1 MVGLA
6 AWLAPLVREL
16 LVLCAP
22 ALVEIVR
29 AAVRDSVVDGN
40 APADVVARL
49 QQRVRDAHLPDSAR
63 ATRAAQDGTDC

>member
-22 ALVEIVR
+22 ALVEILR
-29 AAVRDSVVDGN
+29 AALRDSVVDGN
-40 APADVVARL
+40 APVDVVARL
-49 QQRVRDAHLPDSAR
+49 QQRVRDAHDPGAAGR
-63 ATRAAQDGTDC
+63 TRAAQDGSDC